1 MKIIIAGA
9 GEVGKYLAKML
20 LKENHDIVVIDNNEK
35 RLKTI
40 ELDKDFLCI
49 NGSCTSISVLQ
60 QAGVKNANLFIAVT
74 ITEEINIMA
83 AILAKKLGARKTIAR
98 IDNMEYLEP
107 KNKPH
112 MLGLGIDRLIYP
124 ELIATKEVVGNI
136 KQTGTSEIF
145 EFSGGKL
152 TLFVVKLD
160 ADAPIINKSLREA
173 DMITK
178 STDFRA
184 VAITRNEKTII
195 PKGDDLLQVNDM
207 VYVITNPSGIHA
219 ILKYAGK
226 KKLEISNVMILG
238 GSRIGRMVAQRLQS
252 QINVKLIEI
261 DIDRCESIATELNK
275 VLVINGDG
283 RDSELLLEEGIKDMD
298 AFIAVTGNSETNIL
312 SCIMAKKMGV
322 KKTVAEV
329 ENLDFIEVASKM
341 GVDTI
346 VNKKLSAASNIYTE
360 TMKARVESIKCLTGS
375 DAEVLE
381 FVVQPGATITT
392 DILRNINFPKGAII
406 GGVVRNEKSFI
417 ADGNTQVKA
426 NDKVVVFA
434 LPEAIFEIEKYFN

>member
-1 MKIIIAGA
+1 
-9 GEVGKYLAKML
+9 
-20 LKENHDIVVIDNNEK
+20 D
-35 RLKTI
+35 
-40 ELDKDFLCI
+40 
-49 NGSCTSISVLQ
+49 
-60 QAGVKNANLFIAVT
+60 
-74 ITEEINIMA
+74 
-83 AILAKKLGARKTIAR
+83 
-98 IDNMEYLEP
+98 
-107 KNKPH
+107 
-112 MLGLGIDRLIYP
+112 
-124 ELIATKEVVGNI
+124 
-136 KQTGTSEIF
+136 
-145 EFSGGKL
+145 
-152 TLFVVKLD
+152 
-160 ADAPIINKSLREA
+160 
-173 DMITK
+173 
-178 STDFRA
+178 
-184 VAITRNEKTII
+184 
-195 PKGDDLLQVNDM
+195 
-207 VYVITNPSGIHA
+207 
-219 ILKYAGK
+219 
-226 KKLEISNVMILG
+226 
-238 GSRIGRMVAQRLQS
+238 
-252 QINVKLIEI
+252 
-261 DIDRCESIATELNK
+261 
-275 VLVINGDG
+275 
-283 RDSELLLEEGIKDMD
+283 LLEEENIGDMD

-392 DILRNINFPKGAII
+392 DVLRNINFPKGAII

>member
-40 ELDKDFLCI
+40 EIDKDIMCI

-60 QAGVKNANLFIAVT
+60 QAGVKNASLFIAVT
-74 ITEEINIMA
+74 IAEEINIMA

-98 IDNMEYLEP
+98 IDTMEYLEP

-160 ADAPIINKSLREA
+160 ADAPIINKSLRDA

-195 PKGDDLLQVNDM
+195 PKGDDLLQVNDL
-207 VYVITNPSGIHA
+207 VYVITNPSGIQA

-252 QINVKLIEI
+252 QIHVKLIEI
-261 DIDRCESIATELNK
+261 DIDKCENIATELNK

-392 DILRNINFPKGAII
+392 DVLRNINFPKGAII

>member
-40 ELDKDFLCI
+40 EIDKDIMCI

-60 QAGVKNANLFIAVT
+60 QAGVKNASLFIAVT
-74 ITEEINIMA
+74 IAEEINIMA

-98 IDNMEYLEP
+98 IDTMEYLEP

-207 VYVITNPSGIHA
+207 VYVITNPSGIQA

-261 DIDRCESIATELNK
+261 DIDKCENIATELNK

-392 DILRNINFPKGAII
+392 DVLRNINFPKGAII